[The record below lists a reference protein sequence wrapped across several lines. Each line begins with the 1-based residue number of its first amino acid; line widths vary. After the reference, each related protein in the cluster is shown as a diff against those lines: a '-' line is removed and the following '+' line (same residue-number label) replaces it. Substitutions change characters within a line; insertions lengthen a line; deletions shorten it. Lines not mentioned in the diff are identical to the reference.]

1 MDKKKGKYS
10 ANVPLL
16 FSRLH
21 DQVEEVVRVA
31 EVLRHPLQR
40 GVVRGPDALRGN
52 SRESFGIELEGN
64 GPASTRAMRNRL
76 VVL

>member
-40 GVVRGPDALRGN
+40 GVVRGPDALGGN
-52 SRESFGIELEGN
+52 SRKGFWLEK
-64 GPASTRAMRNRL
+64 RL
-76 VVL
+76 LEIPF